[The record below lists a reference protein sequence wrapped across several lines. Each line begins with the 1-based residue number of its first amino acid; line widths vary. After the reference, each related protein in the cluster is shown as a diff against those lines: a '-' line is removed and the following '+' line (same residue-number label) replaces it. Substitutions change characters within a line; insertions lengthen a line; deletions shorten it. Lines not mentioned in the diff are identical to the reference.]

1 MHQQKQPDILMA
13 RVVTRIGERDYQQRD
28 INLFDSAHRRWLTKH
43 YVWAIAN
50 QHSVSI
56 VHI

>member
-1 MHQQKQPDILMA
+1 MERPKSADTLMA
-13 RVVTRIGERDYQQRD
+13 RVVTRIGERDYQQKD